1 MNEAYCAD
9 CVSFMQTMDAE
20 SVDLTVTS
28 PPYDGIRDYN
38 GYTFDWKATI
48 RELYRVTKRGGDNRL
63 DRQRSDRG
71 RFRNRDFLQ
80 ASPVSCG
87 VRFES
92 A

>member
-1 MNEAYCAD
+1 MNKAYCAD
-9 CVSFMQTMDAE
+9 CVAFMQTMDAE

-48 RELYRVTKRGGDNRL
+48 RELYRVTKRGGSRL

-71 RFRNRDFLQ
+71 RERNGNLFQ
-80 ASPVSCG
+80 ASPVRYG
-87 VRFES
+87 VRFQS

>member
-1 MNEAYCAD
+1 MNKAYCAD
-9 CVSFMQTMDAE
+9 CVSFMQTMEAE

-48 RELYRVTKRGGDNRL
+48 QELYRITKRGGNRL
-63 DRQRSDRG
+63 DRQRSDGG
-71 RFRNRDFLQ
+71 RERNGNLFQ
-80 ASPVSCG
+80 ASPVRSG
-87 VRFES
+87 MRFQS

>member
-1 MNEAYCAD
+1 MNKAYCAD
-9 CVSFMQTMDAE
+9 CIAFMQTMDAE

-48 RELYRVTKRGGDNRL
+48 RELYRVTKRGGSRL

-71 RFRNRDFLQ
+71 RFRNGNFLQ
-80 ASPVSCG
+80 ASPVRRG
-87 VRFES
+87 VRLQS

>member
-1 MNEAYCAD
+1 MNKAYCAD
-9 CVSFMQTMDAE
+9 CVAFMQTMDAE

-48 RELYRVTKRGGDNRL
+48 RELYRVTKRGGGSRL
-63 DRQRSDRG
+63 DRKRSDRG
-71 RFRNRDFLQ
+71 RFRNGDFLQ
-80 ASPVSCG
+80 ASPVCHG
-87 VRFES
+87 VRFQS